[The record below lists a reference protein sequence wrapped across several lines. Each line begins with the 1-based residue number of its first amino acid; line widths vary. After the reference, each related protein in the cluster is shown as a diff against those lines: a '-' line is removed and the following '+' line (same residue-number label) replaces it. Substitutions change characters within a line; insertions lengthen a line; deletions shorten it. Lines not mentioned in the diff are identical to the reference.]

1 MSRLKHNQR
10 NPLSRSLV
18 IAALVTGG
26 TLQFIAPVMA
36 NTGGID
42 IVNRA
47 TATYNDGT
55 TGGPTYNTTSNTVTI
70 RVREVAGITIDAAAP
85 SNTAPKPGEKLY
97 VDFTIT
103 NAGFDPTQFFIPD
116 TATLS
121 NTADFKIDGPLIV
134 MSVNGAAQNGTTGIA
149 VPTGGA
155 ATGDTSK
162 FTFTGAGAGGSI
174 PVGSTVVVRVPI
186 EVLGSATTTS
196 TLEVSLGETD
206 PVDTDNLVRVN
217 STKDVYTVD
226 NPDSVAGEYPGTPVD
241 TREAMDTSAEITV
254 AARFQAFASVLKAN
268 GGYDNNSTP
277 NNLADDELTYN
288 LALKVENPSPSPSPS
303 LAPSDLYGTAITVD
317 TISVNRVL
325 ISDAIPAGTELGNT
339 ADISRGSNTNWQIV
353 YTTDPLI
360 GASAKTAL
368 EANWVT
374 VRPASGI
381 TRVGFI
387 YNTDASPT
395 GNGPVA
401 KGTTLNGFT
410 FKVKTLSS
418 FTGGQIAN
426 IAQVFGQSQPGTPAV
441 DTATQIVYDE
451 SGDQDTNNNLVGAN
465 PEGINDAVGG
475 ITYGVAD
482 PTKDGIDPGTGTDP
496 TAATTNTGT
505 DPATGDL
512 GGETTVYTI
521 ASAPFTGPD
530 GAPEAEGPNPDPD
543 KNKDYTNQSIVLP
556 AGLDPAT
563 ALNDAQTPEVVFE
576 NTVKNVSAASQAIS
590 LIPTLPAS
598 FGTNE
603 AALPNGSTVTIDP
616 DGAGSLPAVTY
627 TYSGGSF
634 TTTGAAPSVVIPA
647 GGSQDYTVTV
657 NLPSGA
663 QLTGYPVVINAFVD
677 GDGNGV
683 LDANEPSNQTIDRYY
698 TGYVRLLK
706 DARILETD
714 GSILGTIPN
723 FTTDSALLGSEAQP
737 GRIIEYRIR
746 YENIS
751 VGSASDPAGNK
762 SLSANDLTIV
772 EDGDDGTNT
781 WFQTTVERLAPV
793 VNGNGSLIAPSG
805 SAVTLTKTTNGT
817 VANDIEV
824 YTVDVGTVAP
834 GGSGEM
840 TFERKIKQ

>member
-1 MSRLKHNQR
+1 MSRLKHNQQ

-55 TGGPTYNTTSNTVTI
+55 PGGPDYNATSNTVTI

-121 NTADFKIDGPLIV
+121 NTADFRIDGPLTV

-149 VPTGGA
+149 VPSGGA
-155 ATGDTSK
+155 ATGDASS

-186 EVLGSATTTS
+186 EVLGSATTAS

-206 PVDTDNLVRVN
+206 PVDRDNLVRVN
-217 STKDVYTVD
+217 GTKDVYTVD
-226 NPDSVAGEYPGTPVD
+226 NPDSVTGEYPGTPVD

-254 AARFQAFASVLKAN
+254 SARFQAFASVLKAN

-288 LALKVENPSPSPSPS
+288 LALRVENPSPSPSPE

-317 TISVNRVL
+317 TATVNRVL
-325 ISDAIPAGTELGNT
+325 ISDAIPAGTELGAT
-339 ADISRGSNTNWQIV
+339 GDISVGSNSDWQIV
-353 YTTDPLI
+353 YTTDPLTT
-360 GASAKTAL
+360 TAL
-368 EANWVT
+368 DADWVT

-387 YNTDASPT
+387 YNTDAAPS
-395 GNGPVA
+395 GDGPIA

-410 FKVKTLSS
+410 FKVKTLAS

-426 IAQVFGQSQPGTPAV
+426 IAQVFGQSQPGTPAAN
-441 DTATQIVYDE
+441 TATQIVYDE
-451 SGDQDTNNNLVGAN
+451 SGDQDSNNKLVGAN
-465 PEGINDAVGG
+465 PDGITDESGGINS
-475 ITYGVAD
+475 GVAD

-496 TAATTNTGT
+496 TAATANTGT
-505 DPATGDL
+505 DPASGDL

-530 GAPEAEGPNPDPD
+530 GAPEAAGPNPDPD

-556 AGLDPAT
+556 PGLDPAT
-563 ALNDAQTPEVVFE
+563 ALTDAQTPDVVFE
-576 NTVKNVSAASQAIS
+576 NTVKNVSAASQTIS

-598 FGTNE
+598 FGPNE
-603 AALPNGSTVTIDP
+603 AALPDGSTVTIDP

-634 TTTGAAPSVVIPA
+634 TTSGSAPSVSVPA

-677 GDGNGV
+677 GDSDGV

-706 DARILETD
+706 DARILEAD
-714 GSILGTIPN
+714 GSPLATISN
-723 FTTDSALLGSEAQP
+723 FTTDEVVLGQEAQP

-751 VGSASDPAGNK
+751 VGSASDPADNK
-762 SLSANDLTIV
+762 YLSANELTIV

-781 WFQTTVERLAPV
+781 WFQTTVDRAAPV
-793 VNGNGSLIAPSG
+793 TSGNGSLVAPGG
-805 SAVTLTKTTNGT
+805 STVTLTKTTNGT
-817 VANDIEV
+817 VTNDIEV
-824 YTVDVGTVAP
+824 YTVDVGDVAP
-834 GGSGEM
+834 GGSGQM
-840 TFERKIKQ
+840 TFEREIKQ